1 MHTQISGWKKQKEF
15 HQYFDNTGGG
25 RFMAKEEKIILYSTH
40 CPKCTILEKKLKDKG
55 VIYDEVNDADYM
67 VNLGFTEVPMLVVN
81 DRIMGFNEAVK
92 WIMSK

>member
-1 MHTQISGWKKQKEF
+1 MPDK
-15 HQYFDNTGGG
+15 
-25 RFMAKEEKIILYSTH
+25 EKIILYSTH

-55 VIYDEVNDADYM
+55 VIYDEVNDVDYM
-67 VNLGFTEVPMLVVN
+67 VKLGFTEVPMLVIN

>member
-1 MHTQISGWKKQKEF
+1 MVSQ
-15 HQYFDNTGGG
+15 
-25 RFMAKEEKIILYSTH
+25 EKIILYSTH

-55 VIYDEVNDADYM
+55 VIYDEVNDVDYM
-67 VNLGFTEVPMLVVN
+67 VKLGFTEVPMLVIN

>member
-1 MHTQISGWKKQKEF
+1 MKLISSEKKKNNY
-15 HQYFDNTGGG
+15 QYIDNIGGG
-25 RFMAKEEKIILYSTH
+25 RFMVNEDKIILYSTH

-55 VIYDEVNDADYM
+55 VIYDEVNDVDYM
-67 VNLGFTEVPMLVVN
+67 VKLGFTEVPMLVIN

>member
-1 MHTQISGWKKQKEF
+1 MQISGWKKQKEF

-25 RFMAKEEKIILYSTH
+25 RFMVKEDKIILYSTH

-55 VIYDEVNDADYM
+55 VIYNEVNDVDYM

-81 DRIMGFNEAVK
+81 DRTMGFNEAVK